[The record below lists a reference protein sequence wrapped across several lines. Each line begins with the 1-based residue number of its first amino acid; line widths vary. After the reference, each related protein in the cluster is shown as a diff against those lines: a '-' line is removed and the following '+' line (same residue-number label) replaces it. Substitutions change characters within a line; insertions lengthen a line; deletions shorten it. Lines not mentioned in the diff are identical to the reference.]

1 MKVFFVSF
9 GCDKNK
15 VDSEKILKLLFNTV
29 KNVELVDNEDKAEV
43 IIVNTCAFIKDA
55 KLESEEYINYIVNL
69 KKTKNSNLKKI
80 FVNIIYNSIRLIIFQ
95 S

>member
-29 KNVELVDNEDKAEV
+29 NDVELVNTENEADC

-55 KLESEEYINYIVNL
+55 KTESENYIEYLVNL
-69 KKTKNSNLKKI
+69 KK
-80 FVNIIYNSIRLIIFQ
+80 
-95 S
+95 